1 MARPRIKQFADD
13 MGISY
18 NRANSLINEGR
29 RRQDAGTSVVERHM
43 DKMKKGRK
51 EDALDKLLRKMGD
64 PDVREADR
72 LSKMARELPPHRQPD
87 LSGDR
92 TGTLDQS
99 KRRKSKE
106 RTNFRSGGLKNGG
119 MGSGSCRGTGAA
131 VRGTSFSGIK

>member
-18 NRANSLINEGR
+18 NKANSLISEGR
-29 RRQDAGTSVVERHM
+29 RRQDGGSSAVEKHM
-43 DKMKKGRK
+43 DKMKKDRK
-51 EDALDKLLRKMGD
+51 EDALDRLLRKMGD
-64 PDVREADR
+64 PEVREADR

-99 KRRKSKE
+99 KRRKEKG
-106 RTNFRSGGLKNGG
+106 FRNGGLNN
-119 MGSGSCRGTGAA
+119 SGCRGGGAA
-131 VRGTSFSGIK
+131 IRGTRFTGIK